1 MLAISNATAKLNEI
15 EPEAYLRYVLEYIA
29 EHPIN
34 RIQALLPWH
43 VVAHSPSLRLAS
55 LITRRL
61 P

>member
-15 EPEAYLRYVLEYIA
+15 EPEANLRYVLEYIA

-34 RIQALLPWH
+34 RKLTI
-43 VVAHSPSLRLAS
+43 VAPGS